1 MINLERSG
9 KNFSV
14 LRKINFCYRKSGFH
28 NVFQILVRSQIFEKL
43 LQQKNCTNFWGGVML
58 TFCETKFE
66 NNMTQMIDF
75 SNIA

>member
-14 LRKINFCYRKSGFH
+14 LRKINFSYRNSEFH

-43 LQQKNCTNFWGGVML
+43 LQQKKLHELLGRGNV
-58 TFCETKFE
+58 
-66 NNMTQMIDF
+66 DF
-75 SNIA
+75 LRNEIRKQHDPDD